1 MPHTPASSTSA
12 AAPASFIDSPHAA
25 WRLLTTLGLVVL
37 GNSSMYV
44 VSVVLPAVQAEFG
57 VGRADASLPYT
68 LMMVCLGLGGLWTG
82 RLADKHGLMP
92 VLCVGAVAVCGG
104 FVWAGLSGSI
114 WGFGL
119 AHGLMGLIGASATF
133 APLMADTAL
142 WWNKRRGIAVA
153 ICASGNYIA
162 GALWPP
168 IVQHGI
174 EAIGWRHTYVLMGLV
189 CGVGML
195 LLAVRMRQRAPL
207 VLMDVSA
214 PAASEPT
221 LASAASSA
229 PSPLAGGAA
238 AGVAAAA
245 PSSLSLS
252 LSSSS
257 AATAAPAPSVPS
269 AVDRSRPF
277 GLRPVHAQLLL
288 CVAGVACCVAMAMPQ
303 VHIVAYCTDLGFGAA
318 RGAEML
324 SLMLACGIVSRLVS
338 GVICDRIGGV
348 RTLLLGSALQGVGL
362 MLFLPFDGMVP
373 LYVISAMFGLFQ
385 GGIVPAYAIIIRE
398 YFAPQE
404 AGARVGAVI
413 MATLIGMA
421 LGGWM
426 SGWIFDVTGSYQA
439 AFINGMGWNLLNLSI
454 VGWLYWRVRQ
464 QSAVTPRPQ
473 RSPG

>member
-1 MPHTPASSTSA
+1 MPDTPTSSPASAS
-12 AAPASFIDSPHAA
+12 APASLIDSRHAA

-82 RLADKHGLMP
+82 RLADRHGLMP
-92 VLCVGAVAVCGG
+92 VLCVGAVGVFGG

-114 WGFGL
+114 WVFGL
-119 AHGLMGLIGASATF
+119 AHALMGLIGSSATF
-133 APLMADTAL
+133 APLIADTAL
-142 WWNKRRGIAVA
+142 WWNRRRGIAVA

-162 GALWPP
+162 GAVWPP
-168 IVQHGI
+168 IVQYGI
-174 EAIGWRHTYVLMGLV
+174 ETIGWRHTYLWMGLV
-189 CGVGML
+189 CGLGML
-195 LLAVRMRQRAPL
+195 ALAQRMRQRAPL
-207 VLMDVSA
+207 VSLA
-214 PAASEPT
+214 PA
-221 LASAASSA
+221 SSVV
-229 PSPLAGGAA
+229 PPGT
-238 AGVAAAA
+238 VAAA
-245 PSSLSLS
+245 P
-252 LSSSS
+252 
-257 AATAAPAPSVPS
+257 
-269 AVDRSRPF
+269 VDRSRPF
-277 GLRPVHAQLLL
+277 GLRPLHAQLLL
-288 CVAGVACCVAMAMPQ
+288 CMAGVACCVAMAMPQ

-362 MLFLPFDGMVP
+362 MLFLPFDGLVP

-385 GGIVPAYAIIIRE
+385 GGIVPAYAIIVRE

-413 MATLIGMA
+413 MATLLGMA

-426 SGWIFDVTGSYQA
+426 SGWVFDVTGSYQA
-439 AFINGMGWNLLNLSI
+439 AFLNGMAWNVLNLSI
-454 VGWLYWRVRQ
+454 VGWLYWRVRRHGVVAGGPVRMG
-464 QSAVTPRPQ
+464 AV
-473 RSPG
+473 